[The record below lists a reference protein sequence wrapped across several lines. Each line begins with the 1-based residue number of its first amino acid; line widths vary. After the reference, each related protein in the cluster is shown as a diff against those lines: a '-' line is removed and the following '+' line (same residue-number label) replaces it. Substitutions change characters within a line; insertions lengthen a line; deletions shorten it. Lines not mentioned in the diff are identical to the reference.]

1 MAKNTEKKDYEASIA
16 ELEAIVERMEQGDM
30 PLEDALQAFESGV
43 RLSRECQ
50 QVLKAAEQRVTL
62 LNDDGSEQDFDQ
74 DD

>member
-30 PLEDALQAFESGV
+30 PLEDALQAFESCV